1 VAGFTQSP
9 AMSGEK
15 LNLLQYFSIL
25 AVQHGMVWVN
35 LGVHS
40 NWKPRP
46 RRQWR
51 PSMPHTFAVASH
63 LYGILRDRD
72 DRQRW
77 PL

>member
-1 VAGFTQSP
+1 
-9 AMSGEK
+9 MSGEK

-25 AVQHGMVWVN
+25 VVQHGMVWVN

-46 RRQWR
+46 RRQRR